1 MVLNPMQEEAVKN
14 HGHQLILAGPGS
26 GKTRVITEKILH
38 LIESGVPPD
47 QILALTFS
55 EKAATEMSD
64 RIEEKRPH
72 LGLDIHTFHSFCLD
86 ILRENVLASGLSV
99 SGGIISRTNQLVWGL
114 RNIDSFG
121 FEHINLGNNSAEVV
135 KAVIDGISAF
145 RDELITPDI
154 LSEYLARKRIAIFA
168 CFIKPGGMG
177 GSNFQTIEV
186 VAPTNF
192 FILRNSTKKLSE

>member
-1 MVLNPMQEEAVKN
+1 
-14 HGHQLILAGPGS
+14 
-26 GKTRVITEKILH
+26 
-38 LIESGVPPD
+38 
-47 QILALTFS
+47 
-55 EKAATEMSD
+55 MSD

-154 LSEYLARKRIAIFA
+154 LSEYLARKQKALFA
-168 CFIKPGGMG
+168 CFIKPWGMG
-177 GSNFQTIEV
+177 
-186 VAPTNF
+186 
-192 FILRNSTKKLSE
+192 